1 MPKSNTVRNKQDMR
15 VRIGADG
22 VCTVVACGIL
32 TLEAVPCDGSGQ
44 RIRTKGEL
52 GRIKGVLEGAFVLPV
67 RFSVCEAWEKAL
79 PEGAEEMDRT
89 E

>member
-1 MPKSNTVRNKQDMR
+1 M
-15 VRIGADG
+15 G
-22 VCTVVACGIL
+22 VCAVVVCCIL
-32 TLEAVPCDGSGQ
+32 TLEAVPCDGPAQ

-52 GRIKGVLEGAFVLPV
+52 GRIKGVLEGAFALPV

-79 PEGAEEMDRT
+79 PDGAEERDRT